1 MSAIHWSIVLA
12 KIDLV
17 SLYFRLLW
25 YHSILKGSIDQ
36 YSKIHSPLACS
47 RWLPWFPD
55 LSRPYVA
62 CVKRG
67 SGETY
72 VRSQSLSSESA
83 VKSIRTSVPRR
94 AKKDSNIPSPG
105 RTRLVKSPI
114 PGPTKTIKSPP
125 HALLPASAPPAGFT
139 LIGALRVADDPP
151 NIWTRENREQIQLV
165 RVRAGPSTDVDRPIS
180 IIGGTSNLL
189 EQSQWLWRWLPH
201 RLSKR
206 QSPSTTTVLFKTTF
220 TRMIMLNL
228 LLIEHT
234 MLYPETSE
242 RIDHRLEEI
251 LW

>member
-83 VKSIRTSVPRR
+83 VKSFPTSGPRR
-94 AKKDSNIPSPG
+94 ARVG
-105 RTRLVKSPI
+105 RREI
-114 PGPTKTIKSPP
+114 QISPP
-125 HALLPASAPPAGFT
+125 PGEQDYIGQMPYPRANKDNQIPTPCPASPSAGFT
-139 LIGALRVADDPP
+139 LIGA
-151 NIWTRENREQIQLV
+151 
-165 RVRAGPSTDVDRPIS
+165 
-180 IIGGTSNLL
+180 
-189 EQSQWLWRWLPH
+189 
-201 RLSKR
+201 
-206 QSPSTTTVLFKTTF
+206 
-220 TRMIMLNL
+220 
-228 LLIEHT
+228 
-234 MLYPETSE
+234 
-242 RIDHRLEEI
+242 
-251 LW
+251 

>member
-36 YSKIHSPLACS
+36 YSKIYSPLACS

-55 LSRPYVA
+55 ISRPYVA

-72 VRSQSLSSESA
+72 VRSQSLSSKSA
-83 VKSIRTSVPRR
+83 VKSVPTSVPCR

-105 RTRLVKSPI
+105 RTRLVKCPT

-125 HALLPASAPPAGFT
+125 HAPRRHDIDRCINFEPPIPNNTFLSYKSLTPRYVQGNHYKYRESKQYISAEGISWDRNIVLIFYIMTIVKNVWKNVIALNRSSIESFRFEFT
-139 LIGALRVADDPP
+139 A
-151 NIWTRENREQIQLV
+151 
-165 RVRAGPSTDVDRPIS
+165 
-180 IIGGTSNLL
+180 NL
-189 EQSQWLWRWLPH
+189 
-201 RLSKR
+201 
-206 QSPSTTTVLFKTTF
+206 
-220 TRMIMLNL
+220 
-228 LLIEHT
+228 
-234 MLYPETSE
+234 
-242 RIDHRLEEI
+242 
-251 LW
+251 

>member
-55 LSRPYVA
+55 LSRSCVA

-67 SGETY
+67 SGETC

-83 VKSIRTSVPRR
+83 VKSIPTCPTSVPRQ

-105 RTRLVKSPI
+105 RTRLVKCPI
-114 PGPTKTIKSPP
+114 PGPTKIIKSLP
-125 HALLPASAPPAGFT
+125 HALPPPPPPPPAGFT
-139 LIGALRVADDPP
+139 LIIIIIIMYY
-151 NIWTRENREQIQLV
+151 NIWAYEGWNQRWKTVLAIHTVVWICLWADETLTW
-165 RVRAGPSTDVDRPIS
+165 PSQKFELYR
-180 IIGGTSNLL
+180 LHF
-189 EQSQWLWRWLPH
+189 LWRLKPA
-201 RLSKR
+201 
-206 QSPSTTTVLFKTTF
+206 V
-220 TRMIMLNL
+220 
-228 LLIEHT
+228 
-234 MLYPETSE
+234 
-242 RIDHRLEEI
+242 
-251 LW
+251 